1 MSKSGKELKGLQM
14 NEEYMK
20 YIRLLMLVITVTAL
34 IAGILLYARRGRL
47 KKGNA
52 PAKTVK
58 QVDCGNISIFF
69 DAQRNAVFIPYIA
82 DLFGEGKATS
92 EVTELKA
99 PYSPGQLGACIRS
112 ALASCRNAKPA
123 GSAELMGR
131 LGSRD
136 WKQYSSGKLN
146 LSVYYKQGRGIL
158 FNTTV
163 RTPEGAYVFVSKGPD
178 ACLPA
183 NADNERIGTAA
194 LSLLA
199 RCR

>member
-1 MSKSGKELKGLQM
+1 M
-14 NEEYMK
+14 NEQYMK
-20 YIRLLMLVITVTAL
+20 YIQLLLLVIIVTAV
-34 IAGILLYARRGRL
+34 IAGIFVYTRRGRL

-58 QVDCGNISIFF
+58 PVDCGNISIFF
-69 DAQRNAVFIPYIA
+69 DAQRNAVFIPYVA

-92 EVTELKA
+92 EVTVLKA
-99 PYSPGQLGACIRS
+99 PYSSGQLGAHIRS
-112 ALASCRNAKPA
+112 ALASCHNAKPA
-123 GSAELMGR
+123 VSAELMSR

-163 RTPEGAYVFVSKGPD
+163 RTPEGAYVFILKGPD

-183 NADNERIGTAA
+183 DADNERIGTTA
-194 LSLLA
+194 LTLLA

>member
-1 MSKSGKELKGLQM
+1 M
-14 NEEYMK
+14 NEEYTK
-20 YIRLLMLVITVTAL
+20 YIQLLILVIIVVSV
-34 IAGILLYARRGRL
+34 IAGIWLGTRRRRL
-47 KKGNA
+47 KKNP

-58 QVDCGNISIFF
+58 PVDCGNISIFF
-69 DAQRNAVFIPYIA
+69 DSQRNAVFIPYVA

-92 EVTELKA
+92 EVTGLTM
-99 PYSPGQLGACIRS
+99 PYSPAQLGAKIRS
-112 ALASCRNAKPA
+112 ALASCRNAKPS

-131 LGSRD
+131 LGARD

-163 RTPEGAYVFVSKGPD
+163 RTPEGAYIFISKGPD
-178 ACLPA
+178 ICLPA
-183 NADNERIGTAA
+183 DAGDERIGTAA

>member
-1 MSKSGKELKGLQM
+1 M
-14 NEEYMK
+14 NEDYTK
-20 YIRLLMLVITVTAL
+20 YIQLLILVIIVASV
-34 IAGILLYARRGRL
+34 IAGIWLNTRRRRL
-47 KKGNA
+47 KKKK
-52 PAKTVK
+52 PPVK
-58 QVDCGNISIFF
+58 SVKPVDCGNISIFL
-69 DAQRNAVFIPYIA
+69 DARRNAVFIPYVA

-92 EVTELKA
+92 EITGLTM
-99 PYSPGQLGACIRS
+99 PYSSVQLGAKIRS

-131 LGSRD
+131 LGARD

-163 RTPEGAYVFVSKGPD
+163 RTPEGAYIFISKGPD
-178 ACLPA
+178 ICLPA
-183 NADNERIGTAA
+183 DADDESIGTTA
-194 LSLLA
+194 LSLLS

>member
-1 MSKSGKELKGLQM
+1 M
-14 NEEYMK
+14 NEEYID
-20 YIRLLMLVITVTAL
+20 YIQLLALVIVVASV
-34 IAGILLYARRGRL
+34 IAGLLLYARRKGL
-47 KKGNA
+47 KKSRA
-52 PAKTVK
+52 AAKSVK
-58 QVDCGNISIFF
+58 PVDCGNISAFF
-69 DAQRNAVFIPYIA
+69 DAQRNAVFIPYVA

-92 EVTELKA
+92 DVTELKA
-99 PYSPGQLGACIRS
+99 PYSPAQLGACIRS
-112 ALASCRNAKPA
+112 TLASCRNAKPA
-123 GSAELMGR
+123 GSAELMNR

-136 WKQYSSGKLN
+136 WKQYSTGKLN
-146 LSVYYKQGRGIL
+146 LSVYYKPGKGIL

-183 NADNERIGTAA
+183 DADNERIGTTA